1 MLSTDLDWFVEL
13 ARTRHMGDTAAKLG
27 IPQPTLSRR
36 LSRLEEALGTRLFD
50 RGGRHLELNARGRV
64 YADAAAT
71 ATESLRTGAADVAR
85 LKFKLSQTKNK
96 RKNAY
101 TRLGEL
107 SYTKYRPRTT
117 DVTEDIENAIAA
129 VVAEITDLTH
139 EIVEL
144 ELRIKLLKAGA

>member
-1 MLSTDLDWFVEL
+1 MATNSTN
-13 ARTRHMGDTAAKLG
+13 
-27 IPQPTLSRR
+27 QPT
-36 LSRLEEALGTRLFD
+36 AKDNVKKG
-50 RGGRHLELNARGRV
+50 LEL
-64 YADAAAT
+64 
-71 ATESLRTGAADVAR
+71 AADVAR

>member
-1 MLSTDLDWFVEL
+1 MAQNQTN
-13 ARTRHMGDTAAKLG
+13 
-27 IPQPTLSRR
+27 QPTATDNVKKG
-36 LSRLEEALGTRLFD
+36 LEFAA
-50 RGGRHLELNARGRV
+50 EL
-64 YADAAAT
+64 T
-71 ATESLRTGAADVAR
+71 R
-85 LKFKLSQTKNK
+85 LKFKLSQARNK

-117 DVTEDIENAIAA
+117 DVTEDIENAIATE
-129 VVAEITDLTH
+129 VAEITNLTH

>member
-1 MLSTDLDWFVEL
+1 MAQNQTNQSI
-13 ARTRHMGDTAAKLG
+13 AKDNVKKG
-27 IPQPTLSRR
+27 
-36 LSRLEEALGTRLFD
+36 
-50 RGGRHLELNARGRV
+50 LEL
-64 YADAAAT
+64 
-71 ATESLRTGAADVAR
+71 AADVAR

-129 VVAEITDLTH
+129 EVAEITNLTH

>member
-1 MLSTDLDWFVEL
+1 MAQNQTN
-13 ARTRHMGDTAAKLG
+13 
-27 IPQPTLSRR
+27 QPTATDNVKKG
-36 LSRLEEALGTRLFD
+36 LEFAA
-50 RGGRHLELNARGRV
+50 EL
-64 YADAAAT
+64 T
-71 ATESLRTGAADVAR
+71 R
-85 LKFKLSQTKNK
+85 LKFKLSQAKNK

-129 VVAEITDLTH
+129 EVAEITNLTH

-144 ELRIKLLKAGA
+144 ELRIKLLKAGS

>member
-1 MLSTDLDWFVEL
+1 MAQNQTNQP
-13 ARTRHMGDTAAKLG
+13 AAKENVKKG
-27 IPQPTLSRR
+27 F
-36 LSRLEEALGTRLFD
+36 EF
-50 RGGRHLELNARGRV
+50 
-64 YADAAAT
+64 
-71 ATESLRTGAADVAR
+71 AADLTR
-85 LKFKLSQTKNK
+85 LKFKLGKAKSR

-129 VVAEITDLTH
+129 VVAEITDLNH

>member
-1 MLSTDLDWFVEL
+1 MAQNQTNQPAAKDNVKKGLEL
-13 ARTRHMGDTAAKLG
+13 A
-27 IPQPTLSRR
+27 
-36 LSRLEEALGTRLFD
+36 
-50 RGGRHLELNARGRV
+50 
-64 YADAAAT
+64 ADI
-71 ATESLRTGAADVAR
+71 AR
-85 LKFKLSQTKNK
+85 LKFKLSQAKSR

-129 VVAEITDLTH
+129 VVAEITDLNH

>member
-1 MLSTDLDWFVEL
+1 MAQNRTNQPTAKDNVKKGLEL
-13 ARTRHMGDTAAKLG
+13 ATD
-27 IPQPTLSRR
+27 I
-36 LSRLEEALGTRLFD
+36 
-50 RGGRHLELNARGRV
+50 
-64 YADAAAT
+64 
-71 ATESLRTGAADVAR
+71 AR
-85 LKFKLSQTKNK
+85 LKFKLSQAKNR

>member
-1 MLSTDLDWFVEL
+1 MAQNQTKQPTTKYNVKKGLEL
-13 ARTRHMGDTAAKLG
+13 A
-27 IPQPTLSRR
+27 
-36 LSRLEEALGTRLFD
+36 
-50 RGGRHLELNARGRV
+50 
-64 YADAAAT
+64 ADI
-71 ATESLRTGAADVAR
+71 AR
-85 LKFKLSQTKNK
+85 LKFKLSPAKNK

-129 VVAEITDLTH
+129 EVAEITNLTH

>member
-1 MLSTDLDWFVEL
+1 MAQNQTN
-13 ARTRHMGDTAAKLG
+13 
-27 IPQPTLSRR
+27 QPTATDNVRKG
-36 LSRLEEALGTRLFD
+36 LEFAA
-50 RGGRHLELNARGRV
+50 EL
-64 YADAAAT
+64 T
-71 ATESLRTGAADVAR
+71 R
-85 LKFKLSQTKNK
+85 LKFRLSQAKNK

-117 DVTEDIENAIAA
+117 DVTEDIENAIATE
-129 VVAEITDLTH
+129 VAEITNLTH

>member
-1 MLSTDLDWFVEL
+1 MAQNQTN
-13 ARTRHMGDTAAKLG
+13 
-27 IPQPTLSRR
+27 QPTAKDNVKKGF
-36 LSRLEEALGTRLFD
+36 EFAA
-50 RGGRHLELNARGRV
+50 EL
-64 YADAAAT
+64 T
-71 ATESLRTGAADVAR
+71 R

>member
-1 MLSTDLDWFVEL
+1 MAQNQTN
-13 ARTRHMGDTAAKLG
+13 
-27 IPQPTLSRR
+27 QPTATDNVKKG
-36 LSRLEEALGTRLFD
+36 LEFATELTRLK
-50 RGGRHLELNARGRV
+50 V
-64 YADAAAT
+64 
-71 ATESLRTGAADVAR
+71 
-85 LKFKLSQTKNK
+85 KLSQAKSR

-129 VVAEITDLTH
+129 EVAEITNLTH

>member
-1 MLSTDLDWFVEL
+1 MAQNQTNQP
-13 ARTRHMGDTAAKLG
+13 AAKDNVKKG
-27 IPQPTLSRR
+27 F
-36 LSRLEEALGTRLFD
+36 EF
-50 RGGRHLELNARGRV
+50 
-64 YADAAAT
+64 
-71 ATESLRTGAADVAR
+71 AADLAR
-85 LKFKLSQTKNK
+85 LKFKLGQTKSR

-129 VVAEITDLTH
+129 VVAEITDLNH

>member
-1 MLSTDLDWFVEL
+1 MAQNQTN
-13 ARTRHMGDTAAKLG
+13 
-27 IPQPTLSRR
+27 QPTATDNVKKG
-36 LSRLEEALGTRLFD
+36 LEFAA
-50 RGGRHLELNARGRV
+50 EL
-64 YADAAAT
+64 T
-71 ATESLRTGAADVAR
+71 R
-85 LKFKLSQTKNK
+85 LKFKLSQAKNK

-117 DVTEDIENAIAA
+117 DVTGDIENAIAA
-129 VVAEITDLTH
+129 EVAEITNLTH

>member
-1 MLSTDLDWFVEL
+1 MAQNQTN
-13 ARTRHMGDTAAKLG
+13 
-27 IPQPTLSRR
+27 QPTATDNVKKG
-36 LSRLEEALGTRLFD
+36 LEFAA
-50 RGGRHLELNARGRV
+50 EL
-64 YADAAAT
+64 T
-71 ATESLRTGAADVAR
+71 R
-85 LKFKLSQTKNK
+85 LKFKLSQAKNK

-129 VVAEITDLTH
+129 EVAEITNLTQ

-144 ELRIKLLKAGA
+144 ELRVKLLKAGA

>member
-1 MLSTDLDWFVEL
+1 MEEELLMLLPGLIS
-13 ARTRHMGDTAAKLG
+13 G
-27 IPQPTLSRR
+27 IPSGLFGIAAYILTALAIYRISCRR
-36 LSRLEEALGTRLFD
+36 GLNNPWLAWIPVVNCWILGSISDQYR
-50 RGGRHLELNARGRV
+50 
-64 YADAAAT
+64 Y
-71 ATESLRTGAADVAR
+71 VA
-85 LKFKLSQTKNK
+85 KGETKNK

-129 VVAEITDLTH
+129 VVAEITDLNH

>member
-1 MLSTDLDWFVEL
+1 MAQNQTNQP
-13 ARTRHMGDTAAKLG
+13 AAKENVKKG
-27 IPQPTLSRR
+27 F
-36 LSRLEEALGTRLFD
+36 EF
-50 RGGRHLELNARGRV
+50 
-64 YADAAAT
+64 
-71 ATESLRTGAADVAR
+71 AADLPR
-85 LKFKLSQTKNK
+85 LKFKLGKAKSR

-129 VVAEITDLTH
+129 VVAEITDLNH